1 MKVFIKTLGCK
12 VNQYESEAMAEL
24 FEKKNYEI
32 VKSESAADIIIVN
45 TCSVTALAE
54 SKSGKSL
61 RRAKRLNKEAIVC
74 AVGCY
79 SQVSEN
85 VPNMPEVD
93 LVLGT
98 GSKGRIVELVEDFIK
113 LREKKVAVSEMPK
126 DFEPLFI
133 TNTAD
138 RTRAVMKIQ
147 DGCNQ
152 FCSYCIIPYAR
163 GRIRSRS
170 LEDIKREAYSLAQ
183 NGFKEVVLTGIHV
196 ASYAFK
202 NSKLIDV
209 IEKVS
214 EVSGIERIRLS
225 SLEQSVISDDF
236 LERIKYNE
244 KFCHHFHLS
253 LQSGSASVLKRM
265 NRHYTPFEYRKKVE
279 KIRSVFPDCAITT
292 DIIVG
297 FPLESDGEFQ
307 ETLNFVNE
315 VKFSKIHIFPF
326 SPRTGTPAAKM
337 LQVPNEIKTERVEIL
352 TEIEKNLRYDFMESF
367 LGKKMCVLAEKETEN
382 GFWLGHTSN
391 YLSVIFKSSGDCHNS
406 FFDVLIERREEDNL
420 SGR

>member
-152 FCSYCIIPYAR
+152 FCSYCIIP
-163 GRIRSRS
+163 
-170 LEDIKREAYSLAQ
+170 
-183 NGFKEVVLTGIHV
+183 
-196 ASYAFK
+196 
-202 NSKLIDV
+202 
-209 IEKVS
+209 
-214 EVSGIERIRLS
+214 
-225 SLEQSVISDDF
+225 
-236 LERIKYNE
+236 
-244 KFCHHFHLS
+244 
-253 LQSGSASVLKRM
+253 
-265 NRHYTPFEYRKKVE
+265 
-279 KIRSVFPDCAITT
+279 
-292 DIIVG
+292 
-297 FPLESDGEFQ
+297 
-307 ETLNFVNE
+307 
-315 VKFSKIHIFPF
+315 
-326 SPRTGTPAAKM
+326 
-337 LQVPNEIKTERVEIL
+337 
-352 TEIEKNLRYDFMESF
+352 
-367 LGKKMCVLAEKETEN
+367 
-382 GFWLGHTSN
+382 
-391 YLSVIFKSSGDCHNS
+391 
-406 FFDVLIERREEDNL
+406 
-420 SGR
+420 